1 MLHPA
6 DRLRRVDV
14 EKIAEEAGIT
24 INYAALPASSPHA
37 YWNPAA
43 RTITVR
49 YGLPYRYTRSFIA
62 HELGHAH
69 YGHKVT
75 TPKNERQADS
85 YAAQLL
91 ITEEAYRATEVAY
104 GTNVEKLAF
113 ELNVAPNIIEAW
125 RALYERPKI
134 YDGQRY

>member
-1 MLHPA
+1 M
-6 DRLRRVDV
+6 DV

-69 YGHKVT
+69 YGHKVS

-91 ITEEAYRATEVAY
+91 ITEEAYRRAEEAY
-104 GTNVEKLAF
+104 GTSIEKLAY
-113 ELNVAPNIIEAW
+113 ELDVMPSIITAW
-125 RALYERPKI
+125 RQNHETVKGKAP
-134 YDGQRY
+134 